1 MVLICS
7 TPPAPL
13 PVDVTAT
20 RPLVQEIATST
31 AARAHVRVL
40 ASSTYGRC
48 VLGLAGFLKAV
59 TGHMAAFV
67 ECMDGEMAPEEV
79 AILHELLLLLAETVV
94 DEDNATFLGKDFCTG
109 LHLPFVPSGALT
121 WLCDAARIGGHP
133 LLMRLMEHKNEDIQE
148 AAAEVVTSCA
158 TSPSAI
164 SFPHRVR
171 QVGEVE
177 LLWPRAVPLPL
188 DPRDNVP
195 KNADGSQNV
204 MEVLIRQVPTRMT
217 GQRKTGYLLWGA
229 AFVLARWIHIH
240 RELFEG
246 KSVIEVGSGLGLG
259 GITAARYASQTT
271 LTDYQSDTC
280 TALEY
285 NIKLNRLFTHEFDPA
300 KPEVTVSLL
309 DWDLTESIEAVPRA
323 EVVIASDI
331 ICEPS
336 TAEGFLRVVRHHIL
350 KNPGGV
356 AYLMNANSHS
366 RFGVVHLHALLAVST
381 DLSYS
386 ITPVGELPDGA
397 QLLETVSD
405 AQELSYEFYEIR
417 AASN

>member
-13 PVDVTAT
+13 PVDVAAT

-59 TGHMAAFV
+59 TGHMAAFMT
-67 ECMDGEMAPEEV
+67 CMDGEAIPENV
-79 AILHELLLLLAETVV
+79 ALMHELLLLLAETVV
-94 DEDNATFLGKDFCTG
+94 DEDNATYF
-109 LHLPFVPSGALT
+109 
-121 WLCDAARIGGHP
+121 ARIGGHP
-133 LLMRLMEHKNEDIQE
+133 LLMRLMEHESEDIQE
-148 AAAEVVTSCA
+148 AAAEVVTSCT

-195 KNADGSQNV
+195 KSADGSHNV

-259 GITAARYASQTT
+259 GITAARYASHTT

-280 TALEY
+280 TALDY
-285 NIKLNRLFTHEFDPA
+285 NIKLNRPFTHEFDPTKA
-300 KPEVTVSLL
+300 EVAVSLL
-309 DWDLTESIEAVPRA
+309 DWDLTESIEAVPKA
-323 EVVIASDI
+323 EIVVASDI

-336 TAEGFLRVVRHHIL
+336 TAEGFLRVVRHHVL
-350 KNPGGV
+350 KNPDGV

-366 RFGVVHLHALLAVST
+366 RFGVTHLHALLAAST

-417 AASN
+417 AAKC

>member
-79 AILHELLLLLAETVV
+79 TILHELLLLLAETVV
-94 DEDNATFLGKDFCTG
+94 DEDNATFL
-109 LHLPFVPSGALT
+109 
-121 WLCDAARIGGHP
+121 
-133 LLMRLMEHKNEDIQE
+133 
-148 AAAEVVTSCA
+148 
-158 TSPSAI
+158 
-164 SFPHRVR
+164 
-171 QVGEVE
+171 
-177 LLWPRAVPLPL
+177 
-188 DPRDNVP
+188 
-195 KNADGSQNV
+195 
-204 MEVLIRQVPTRMT
+204 
-217 GQRKTGYLLWGA
+217 

-300 KPEVTVSLL
+300 KLEVTVSLL

-350 KNPGGV
+350 KTPGCV

-366 RFGVVHLHALLAVST
+366 RFGVVHLHALLAAST